1 MLTHD
6 KSGLIALLA
15 DRLAAVPS
23 TEAAEALVAT
33 LDPDCFTELIARSTL
48 AGRLTRELF
57 ELLGD
62 ALDAHLAARE
72 IRALPER
79 TA

>member
-15 DRLAAVPS
+15 DRLVTTPS
-23 TEAAEALVAT
+23 AENAEALVAT
-33 LDPDCFTELIARSTL
+33 LDADCFTELVARSTL

-72 IRALPER
+72 IQALPER
-79 TA
+79 VA